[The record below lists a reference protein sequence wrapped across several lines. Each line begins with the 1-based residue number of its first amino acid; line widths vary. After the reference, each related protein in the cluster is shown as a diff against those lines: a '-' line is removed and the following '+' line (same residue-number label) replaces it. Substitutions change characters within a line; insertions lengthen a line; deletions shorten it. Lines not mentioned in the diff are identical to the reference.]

1 MKKAILDVP
10 LWERPEDCK
19 LYVHL
24 HRMDCFLSVIWTL
37 VLILTMLDLFAI
49 AEKLVSAWT
58 FAPLFAAILFI
69 PIIFRPRLRSKWRCP
84 NCQTAFPYRNILAR
98 VDHIYGGYI
107 QEFFAFLEGLYE
119 VLKGLFMSYPM
130 QIELY
135 RDGMDI
141 VYSKGKINRI
151 ASGEIKHIAFDIR
164 PPQCGWWRLQ
174 PPNFKFY
181 DSKNKL
187 IIEGDVLSYAQFQ
200 EVYNLLQAFQLR
212 IFIPNYTEGSYQK
225 FFR

>member
-107 QEFFAFLEGLYE
+107 QELRVQKIPFISSCNIVFPSKCPTCGQYLYE
-119 VLKGLFMSYPM
+119 QSYGKSISEIMKPT
-130 QIELY
+130 IKIW
-135 RDGMDI
+135 I
-141 VYSKGKINRI
+141 VAAIIFGISILVFFGAIII
-151 ASGEIKHIAFDIR
+151 AM
-164 PPQCGWWRLQ
+164 L
-174 PPNFKFY
+174 
-181 DSKNKL
+181 
-187 IIEGDVLSYAQFQ
+187 
-200 EVYNLLQAFQLR
+200 
-212 IFIPNYTEGSYQK
+212 
-225 FFR
+225 